1 MRERE
6 RKKRERNE
14 REKKFKIISYDVMSS
29 SFGSLGGR
37 TQNFR
42 EEDGCARD
50 IF

>member
-1 MRERE
+1 MTT
-6 RKKRERNE
+6 RERNE
-14 REKKFKIISYDVMSS
+14 REKKFKIISTYDVMMSS

>member
-1 MRERE
+1 MRRERE
-6 RKKRERNE
+6 
-14 REKKFKIISYDVMSS
+14 KIQNYFYDMSS

-50 IF
+50 IFLIFF